1 MPEPTP
7 SYRKLM
13 AKADELRKCDSKLTS
28 PQAFAKAYENP
39 ANRDLVQQYKREQAG
54 RLALRFH
61 SRQSTTIKQ
70 TLNLNGTQ
78 D

>member
-39 ANRDLVQQYKREQAG
+39 ANRDLVQQTSAS
-54 RLALRFH
+54 RLVASLYASTRGKAP
-61 SRQSTTIKQ
+61 QS
-70 TLNLNGTQ
+70 NRP
-78 D
+78 